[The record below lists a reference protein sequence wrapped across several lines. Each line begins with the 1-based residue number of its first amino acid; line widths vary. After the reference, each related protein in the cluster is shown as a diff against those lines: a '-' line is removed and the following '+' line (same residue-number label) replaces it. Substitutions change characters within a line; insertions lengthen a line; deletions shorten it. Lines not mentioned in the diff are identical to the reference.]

1 MNERRLT
8 PKETA
13 AVVGCVVLQALV
25 MLLFGCVFLVML
37 GFGVTWLVDEAWPAV
52 VQWAQ
57 EKPRAGDIAALGGL
71 ALVLIFGRLRE
82 RRQAK

>member
-13 AVVGCVVLQALV
+13 AVAGYVVLQALV
-25 MLLFGCVFLVML
+25 MLLIGCAFLAVL
-37 GFGVTWLVDEAWPAV
+37 GFGVTWLVDDAWPAV

-57 EKPRAGDIAALGGL
+57 EKPRAGDMAALGGL